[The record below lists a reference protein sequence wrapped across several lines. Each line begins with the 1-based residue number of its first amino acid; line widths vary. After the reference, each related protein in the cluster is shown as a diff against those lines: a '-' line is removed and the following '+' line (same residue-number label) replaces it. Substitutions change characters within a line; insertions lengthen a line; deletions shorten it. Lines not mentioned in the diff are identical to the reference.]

1 MNITDLDAESREIF
15 TEQIEENLV
24 ALGIA
29 DDYKAASQLYRS
41 VIRTITRRH
50 SAEDGPADKRNR
62 EFIIDEL
69 IIWDVRGGLDH
80 AIEEAKIEDPISVY
94 GLRGVVDEIAGILEG
109 FFEGNEV
116 DVPDSCTRE
125 HLRGRVPSLKTQLN
139 RSDTDKCTFRIYFMM
154 NSEQYMVT
162 AYVSKGE

>member
-1 MNITDLDAESREIF
+1 MNITDLDAESRAIF

-50 SAEDGPADKRNR
+50 SDEEGPADKRNR
-62 EFIIDEL
+62 EFVIDEL
-69 IIWDVRGGLDH
+69 IIWDVRDGLDNS
-80 AIEEAKIEDPISVY
+80 IEEAKIDEPISVY

-109 FFEGNEV
+109 FFEGAEA

-125 HLRGRVPSLKTQLN
+125 HLRGRVQSLKTQLN
-139 RSDTDKCTFRIYFMM
+139 RSDTNKCTFRIHFTLEGVLYL
-154 NSEQYMVT
+154 VT
-162 AYVSKGE
+162 AYISKGE